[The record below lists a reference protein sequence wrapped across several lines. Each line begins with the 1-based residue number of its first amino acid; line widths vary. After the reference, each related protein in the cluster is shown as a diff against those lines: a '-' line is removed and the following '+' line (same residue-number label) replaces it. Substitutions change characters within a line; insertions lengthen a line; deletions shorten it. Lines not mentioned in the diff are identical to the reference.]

1 VNKKKCGDCL
11 PQQVDRLRPGDKVII
26 RQNPHD
32 PRAEGIVGTVI
43 VYRAGAGFG
52 GCDLVDV
59 YFKRP
64 SDGQGSTMPFCVC
77 CLGAATPSEL
87 VRLAE
92 HHERLAASLR
102 SLANTMLCPGA
113 K

>member
-1 VNKKKCGDCL
+1 MKKVQGKQG
-11 PQQVDRLRPGDKVII
+11 QTGRLRPGDKVII

-32 PRAEGIVGTVI
+32 PRAEGIVGTVM

-59 YFKRP
+59 HYKRP
-64 SDGQGSTMPFCVC
+64 SDGQGATLPFGLC
-77 CLGAATPSEL
+77 CLDAATPSEL

-92 HHERLAASLR
+92 HHERLAAGLR
-102 SLANTMLCPGA
+102 SLADTLGQSG
-113 K
+113 

>member
-1 VNKKKCGDCL
+1 MTKMQGKHRQAG
-11 PQQVDRLRPGDKVII
+11 RLCPGDKVII

-32 PRAEGIVGTVI
+32 PRAEGIVGTVM

-59 YFKRP
+59 HYKRP
-64 SDGQGSTMPFCVC
+64 SDGQGFTLPFGLC
-77 CLGAATPSEL
+77 CLDAATRAEL

-92 HHERLAASLR
+92 YHERLAAGLR
-102 SLANTMLCPGA
+102 SLADTLGQSA
-113 K
+113 